1 MKWYERTA
9 KCANTILMI
18 FVAFFAAVL
27 IICGLYVLNDIYY
40 VNRTSFIS
48 YDLLKYRPTPTSE
61 EETYTFSELK
71 AINSDTVGWI
81 EMFDTNINYPV
92 VQGRND
98 LEYLNKDIF
107 GYNTLSGAIYLAA
120 ENNSNF
126 DDWYNIIYGHH
137 MDNGAMFSDIE
148 KYLDPDFFN
157 SHSEGILQTVNGD
170 FSIKVLACIHTNA
183 YENIVYHTQDDEA
196 VKYPQLC
203 EYIKEHSTA
212 HTELPES
219 MNDSKLLGLSTCTDA
234 TTDGRIVLF
243 ASVQPWDDATDGNA
257 AKRMALADDKND
269 NEPLNLKAEG
279 HKLGGGKWSF
289 LNLMCVLCTFLTL
302 LPTWA
307 LKRKFGQFKYSEKKI
322 KELEENKKYENTP
335 VSDNNKIEQIIS
347 DLKHFIKKGR
357 LGLIAELLMLIISVI
372 AFILTEDLKGRM
384 GIRDKWTGIMILIAA
399 TALTIDFVCLRYRG
413 ERPDVEI
420 VKET

>member
-9 KCANTILMI
+9 KFANTILMI

-48 YDLLKYRPTPTSE
+48 YDLLKYRPIPTIE
-61 EETYTFSELK
+61 EKTYTFSELK

-120 ENNSNF
+120 ENNSDF

-137 MDNGAMFSDIE
+137 MENGAMFSDIE
-148 KYLDPDFFN
+148 KYLDTDFFS

-170 FSIKVLACIHTNA
+170 YSIKVLACIHTNA
-183 YENIVYHTQDDEA
+183 YENIVYQTQDDEA

-203 EYIKEHSTA
+203 EYIKEHSAA
-212 HTELPES
+212 HAELPDS
-219 MNDSKLLGLSTCTDA
+219 MTDLKLLGLSTCTDA

-243 ASVQPWDDATDGNA
+243 ASVQPWDTATDGNA
-257 AKRMALADDKND
+257 AERMALADDKND
-269 NEPLNLKAEG
+269 NGPLNLKAEG

-307 LKRKFGQFKYSEKKI
+307 LKRKFGQLKYSRKKI
-322 KELEENKKYENTP
+322 KELEEIQKYEKAPISN
-335 VSDNNKIEQIIS
+335 NNKIDRIIS

-357 LGLIAELLMLIISVI
+357 FGLIAEFMILIISVI

-384 GIRDKWTGIMILIAA
+384 IIRDKWTGIMILIAA
-399 TALTIDFVCLRYRG
+399 AALTIDFICLRYRG
-413 ERPDVEI
+413 ERPEDEF

>member
-1 MKWYERTA
+1 MKWYEKTA

-40 VNRTSFIS
+40 VNRTSFVS
-48 YDLLKYRPTPTSE
+48 YDLLKYRPVPTTE
-61 EETYTFSELK
+61 EKTYTFSELK

-92 VQGRND
+92 VQGRNN

-107 GYNTLSGAIYLAA
+107 GYNTLSGAIYLSA
-120 ENNSNF
+120 ENNCDF
-126 DDWYNIIYGHH
+126 DDWYNIVYGHH
-137 MDNGAMFSDIE
+137 MENGAMFSDIE
-148 KYLDPDFFN
+148 KYLDPDFFR

-170 FSIKVLACIHTNA
+170 FSIKVLACIRTNA
-183 YENIVYHTQDDEA
+183 YEDIVYQTQGDETS
-196 VKYPQLC
+196 KYPQLC
-203 EYIKEHSTA
+203 EYIKEHSA
-212 HTELPES
+212 DHTDLTTS
-219 MNDSKLLGLSTCTDA
+219 MQDSKLLGLSTCTDA

-243 ASVQPWDDATDGNA
+243 ASVQPWDTAKDGNA
-257 AKRMALADDKND
+257 AERMALADPKDD
-269 NEPLNLKAEG
+269 DEPTPLKAEG

-302 LPTWA
+302 IPTWA

-322 KELEENKKYENTP
+322 KELEENKKNENTAQ
-335 VSDNNKIEQIIS
+335 SNDKKNEHIIS

-357 LGLIAELLMLIISVI
+357 IGLSAELLVLIISVI
-372 AFILTEDLKGRM
+372 SFIITEDLKGRM
-384 GIRDKWTGIMILIAA
+384 GICDKWTGVMILIAA
-399 TALTIDFVCLRYRG
+399 TALTIDFICLRYRG
-413 ERPDVEI
+413 ERPDEEI